1 MFRHPLDAPLP
12 DERGILLEHLVAC
25 ELHRRLGERRP
36 EAALF
41 QYRTRSAAEVEFV
54 LEVGCEVWTT
64 GVKASRRVDRRLL
77 SGVSSLSRRPPRR
90 ARRIVVSLGAR
101 RQLVIGLEAVPLKEF
116 LAELPG

>member
-1 MFRHPLDAPLP
+1 MRHPRLFLFVVGLRNVVFRHPLDAPLP

-54 LEVGCEVWTT
+54 LEIGCEVWTT
-64 GVKASRRVDRRLL
+64 GSRQAD
-77 SGVSSLSRRPPRR
+77 GWT
-90 ARRIVVSLGAR
+90 G
-101 RQLVIGLEAVPLKEF
+101 GC
-116 LAELPG
+116 